1 MKGNKYQYQLVV
13 VLNPKTEE
21 KDKVLAKV
29 TDWLEKN
36 KIESTSDH
44 TGLKELAYEINKNAK
59 GDFWVY
65 SLTSESPIKLKEF
78 DLLLNRESNII
89 RYLILKK
96 E

>member
-13 VLNPKTEE
+13 VLNPKTED
-21 KDKVLAKV
+21 KDKVLVKV

-44 TGLKELAYEINKNAK
+44 TGLKELAYEINKNPK

-65 SLTSESPIKLKEF
+65 SLTSESPVKLKEF
-78 DLLLNRESNII
+78 NLLLNRESNII

>member
-1 MKGNKYQYQLVV
+1 MKGNTYQYQLVV

-36 KIESTSDH
+36 KVESTSDH
-44 TGLKELAYEINKNAK
+44 TGLKELAYEINKNSK
-59 GDFWVY
+59 GDFWIFN
-65 SLTSESPIKLKEF
+65 LTSESPLKLKEF

>member
-21 KDKVLAKV
+21 KDKVLVKV

-36 KIESTSDH
+36 KVESTSDH
-44 TGLKELAYEINKNAK
+44 TGLKELAYEINKSAK

-65 SLTSESPIKLKEF
+65 NLTSETPMKLKEF
-78 DLLLNRESNII
+78 NLLLNRESNII